1 MMTGADFFIFR
12 LRPHEDLKKQIF
24 QVVQEKN
31 ISAGI
36 VVSCVGSL
44 EQYNLRFANQ
54 PGGTLQQ
61 GFHEILSL
69 TGTVSINGLHLHMT
83 VADAEGKV
91 TGGHLLQDNFIY
103 TTAEITLAIFR
114 DIIFTREHD
123 PTYGYLELVIQKN
136 RGDEISS

>member
-1 MMTGADFFIFR
+1 MLTGADFFVFR
-12 LRPHEDLKKQIF
+12 LKPHDDLKKEIS

-44 EQYNLRFANQ
+44 EQYHLRFANQ
-54 PGGTLQQ
+54 STGIQHR

-69 TGTVSINGLHLHMT
+69 TGTISTNGIHLHMS
-83 VADAEGKV
+83 VADTAGKV
-91 TGGHLLQDNFIY
+91 IGGHLLNDNLVY

-114 DIIFTREHD
+114 DVTFKREHD
-123 PTYGYLELVIQKN
+123 PTYGYHELVIQKKAQQ
-136 RGDEISS
+136 